1 MISLC
6 RQPQLR
12 VFPHLKFSPK
22 TSFCFPQSHWQ
33 SHILCDLPF
42 SALRFGASQMTISL
56 PNLFPVRSI
65 NLPILSSERLIY
77 SPFIIWISF
86 ARQNNFHIFVA
97 RLTPGMYDS
106 SCVLVHLHQ
115 KPPFSMIDASSGTD
129 RTINVNLHS
138 VGRLLSNSGGP
149 SWNRTKTK
157 PL

>member
-1 MISLC
+1 MALNYLKELINLFG
-6 RQPQLR
+6 
-12 VFPHLKFSPK
+12 VF
-22 TSFCFPQSHWQ
+22 
-33 SHILCDLPF
+33 ICDLPF

-115 KPPFSMIDASSGTD
+115 QPPFSMIDASSGTD